1 MYNIWKDGVDM
12 LIGFSVSNYKSFNE
26 TQSISLLASKVS
38 RHKEHVSLV
47 ENRRLLKSAL
57 VFGANAGG
65 KSNLIKAVHFSRNI
79 VLGGLEKVNLN
90 KKHFRIEREMYSQP
104 GVFEYRI
111 ITNGKEYSYGLAVSY
126 VKREIIAEWL
136 VRIDTNGKEIYIY
149 NREVDEEGI
158 SHVNTDIIY
167 DKTEENMRMRIYL
180 ADFDQNI
187 SETFRRKTILSD
199 IAARGNDKQGIFS
212 EIVNVF
218 EWFENIIILFPDTVY
233 GKLNDIA
240 ADEDMRVIF
249 SDLMSYFDT
258 GIESV
263 ESEQQQMDFDK
274 ILENIPKEDMER
286 IKLDI
291 SNKVNER
298 PIMFNVNQRVYVLR
312 KDSNGNIVYNKM
324 LLNHG
329 NGDDLFE
336 YADESDGTK
345 RLFDL
350 IPLFYE
356 SRDNCVILIDEIDRS
371 LHTNLT
377 KRFLELF
384 YSLTENEKSQIIA
397 TTHDSNLLDLELVRQ
412 DEIWFVE
419 RQKNHSSKI
428 YSLNK
433 FRARFDKKIDKE
445 YLLGRYGA
453 IPIFNDEALESE
465 EDYDE

>member
-1 MYNIWKDGVDM
+1 M

-65 KSNLIKAVHFSRNI
+65 KSNLIKAVNFSKNI

-90 KKHFRIEREMYSQP
+90 KKHFRIEKEMYSQP

-111 ITNGKEYSYGLAVSY
+111 ITNGKEYSYGIAVSY
-126 VKREIIAEWL
+126 VNREIIAEWL
-136 VRIDTNGKEIYIY
+136 VRIDANGKEIYIY
-149 NREVDEEGI
+149 NREVDEAGI

-167 DKTEENMRMRIYL
+167 DKTEENMRMKIYL

-199 IAARGNDKQGIFS
+199 IAARGNDKQGIFA

-218 EWFENIIILFPDTVY
+218 EWFENIIILFPNTVY

-240 ADEDMRVIF
+240 ADQDMREIF

-274 ILENIPKEDMER
+274 ILENISKEDMER

-312 KDSNGNIVYNKM
+312 KDAKGNIVYNKM

>member
-1 MYNIWKDGVDM
+1 M

-38 RHKEHVSLV
+38 RHKEHILLV

-79 VLGGLEKVNLN
+79 ILGGLEKVNLN
-90 KKHFRIEREMYSQP
+90 KKHFRIEKEMYSQP

-126 VKREIIAEWL
+126 AKREIIAEWL
-136 VRIDTNGKEIYIY
+136 VRIDNNGKEIYIY

-158 SHVNTDIIY
+158 SHVNTDIKY
-167 DKTEENMRMRIYL
+167 DKTEDNMRMRIYL

-199 IAARGNDKQGIFS
+199 IAARGNDKQGIFA
-212 EIVNVF
+212 EIVNVYK
-218 EWFENIIILFPDTVY
+218 WFENIIIVFPYTVY

-240 ADEDMRVIF
+240 ADEQGRELF
-249 SDLMSYFDT
+249 SDLLSYFDT

-274 ILENIPKEDMER
+274 ILENMPKEDMER

-298 PIMFNVNQRVYVLR
+298 PVMFNVNQRVYVLR
-312 KDSNGNIVYNKM
+312 KDANGNIVYNKM

-336 YADESDGTK
+336 YVDESDGTK

-384 YSLTENEKSQIIA
+384 YGLTEKEKSQIIA

-419 RQKNHSSKI
+419 RQKNHASKI

-453 IPIFNDEALESE
+453 IPIFNDEVLESE

>member
-1 MYNIWKDGVDM
+1 M

-47 ENRRLLKSAL
+47 GNRRLLKSAL

-90 KKHFRIEREMYSQP
+90 KKHFRIEKEMYSQP

-111 ITNGKEYSYGLAVSY
+111 ITNGTEYSYGLAVSY
-126 VKREIIAEWL
+126 AEHEIIAEWL
-136 VRIDTNGKEIYIY
+136 VRIDSNGKEIYIY

-167 DKTEENMRMRIYL
+167 DKSEENMRMRIYL
-180 ADFDQNI
+180 SDFDQNI
-187 SETFRRKTILSD
+187 SETFRKKTILSD
-199 IAARGNDKQGIFS
+199 IAARGNDKQGIFA

-218 EWFENIIILFPDTVY
+218 EWFKNIIILFPDTVY

-240 ADEDMRVIF
+240 ADEDMREIF

-291 SNKVNER
+291 SNKVNAR
-298 PIMFNVNQRVYVLR
+298 PIMFKANQRVYVLR
-312 KDSNGNIVYNKM
+312 KDSKGNIVYNKM

-329 NGDDLFE
+329 NCDDLFE

-384 YSLTENEKSQIIA
+384 YSLTEKEKSQIIA

-419 RQKNHSSKI
+419 RQKNHASKI

-433 FRARFDKKIDKE
+433 FRERFDKKIDKE

>member
-1 MYNIWKDGVDM
+1 M

-136 VRIDTNGKEIYIY
+136 VRIDTNGKEICIY

-240 ADEDMRVIF
+240 ADEDMREIF

-384 YSLTENEKSQIIA
+384 YSLTEKEKSQIIA

>member
-1 MYNIWKDGVDM
+1 
-12 LIGFSVSNYKSFNE
+12 
-26 TQSISLLASKVS
+26 
-38 RHKEHVSLV
+38 
-47 ENRRLLKSAL
+47 
-57 VFGANAGG
+57 
-65 KSNLIKAVHFSRNI
+65 
-79 VLGGLEKVNLN
+79 
-90 KKHFRIEREMYSQP
+90 
-104 GVFEYRI
+104 
-111 ITNGKEYSYGLAVSY
+111 
-126 VKREIIAEWL
+126 
-136 VRIDTNGKEIYIY
+136 
-149 NREVDEEGI
+149 
-158 SHVNTDIIY
+158 
-167 DKTEENMRMRIYL
+167 
-180 ADFDQNI
+180 
-187 SETFRRKTILSD
+187 
-199 IAARGNDKQGIFS
+199 
-212 EIVNVF
+212 
-218 EWFENIIILFPDTVY
+218 
-233 GKLNDIA
+233 
-240 ADEDMRVIF
+240 
-249 SDLMSYFDT
+249 MSYFDT

-291 SNKVNER
+291 SNKVNAR
-298 PIMFNVNQRVYVLR
+298 PIMFKANQRVYVLR
-312 KDSNGNIVYNKM
+312 KDSKGNIVYNKM

-329 NGDDLFE
+329 NCDDLFE

-384 YSLTENEKSQIIA
+384 YSLTEKEKSQIIA

-419 RQKNHSSKI
+419 RQKNHASKI

-433 FRARFDKKIDKE
+433 FRERFDKKIDKE